1 MNRSHKDA
9 SGWYKAKITE
19 KMINTKTVLFT
30 QVDLLPAEAKVS
42 TGTSD
47 LPGICCEKGTVFL
60 ELPHLLLVPTCFKST
75 NSIFSLK
82 SVNFKTK

>member
-30 QVDLLPAEAKVS
+30 QVDLLLAEAKVS
-42 TGTSD
+42 TGTS
-47 LPGICCEKGTVFL
+47 
-60 ELPHLLLVPTCFKST
+60 
-75 NSIFSLK
+75 
-82 SVNFKTK
+82 